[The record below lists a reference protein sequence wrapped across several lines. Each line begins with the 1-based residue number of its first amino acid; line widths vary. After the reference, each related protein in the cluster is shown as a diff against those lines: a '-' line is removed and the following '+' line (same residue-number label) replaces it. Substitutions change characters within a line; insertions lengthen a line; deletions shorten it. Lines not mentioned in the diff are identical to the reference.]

1 MIKVEFE
8 YGHGTMPALLPKDRT
23 EIFIPG
29 ETVPEPPVL
38 EDIEGATREAILNP
52 IGMDPISKLVG
63 PGSKVVIIFPDKVKG
78 AFKRLPI
85 GKQPFPLWWKSA

>member
-29 ETVPEPPVL
+29 ETVPEPPV
-38 EDIEGATREAILNP
+38 
-52 IGMDPISKLVG
+52 
-63 PGSKVVIIFPDKVKG
+63 
-78 AFKRLPI
+78 
-85 GKQPFPLWWKSA
+85 